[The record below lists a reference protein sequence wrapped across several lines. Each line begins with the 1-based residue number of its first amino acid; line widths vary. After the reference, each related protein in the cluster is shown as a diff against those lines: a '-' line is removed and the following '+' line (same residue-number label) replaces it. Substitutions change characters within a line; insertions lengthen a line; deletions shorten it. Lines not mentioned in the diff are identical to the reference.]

1 MYGSS
6 FLSFFL
12 CFDRLIR
19 APSLLFRSF
28 CFSFCSGVRR
38 YSRLLAL
45 NSSSFFHFSR
55 VNAFEQSLHQ
65 DCSPDLVRRLGPNA
79 SDGFNT
85 LHFEQVF
92 TEAPFRGDSVRVYQ
106 ISKYFVRLCEALPS
120 HPVTKRHASSDSGS
134 AVTWE
139 SQIRDRRSAVRFALG
154 SWLAVARRSRRTH
167 LVTAFLVRR
176 DDEPVAAP
184 LLLVV

>member
-1 MYGSS
+1 MYTW
-6 FLSFFL
+6 
-12 CFDRLIR
+12 
-19 APSLLFRSF
+19 
-28 CFSFCSGVRR
+28 
-38 YSRLLAL
+38 
-45 NSSSFFHFSR
+45 R
-55 VNAFEQSLHQ
+55 VLDFETGR
-65 DCSPDLVRRLGPNA
+65 VA
-79 SDGFNT
+79 SDCFVLMDGGGEG
-85 LHFEQVF
+85 LGSEMWKLRVS
-92 TEAPFRGDSVRVYQ
+92 EFRAGLRG
-106 ISKYFVRLCEALPS
+106 RLPS

-134 AVTWE
+134 AATWE